1 MLLAIHPLGF
11 TRKRSPTSTL
21 RGGEHLLP
29 LIGMSGLFG
38 FTRSPLAGR
47 VDLPAKVLHESETG
61 SPVKDEA
68 RHHIV
73 AACTGCYGIFLD
85 CVCDGLVE
93 ALQCALS
100 HIRHTLVRIPNCSL
114 FKDQAA
120 FLVAFHS
127 TFTCVAVFVTRCEIS
142 RARY

>member
-1 MLLAIHPLGF
+1 MISIEENHVTCDSSVRTYSQAVSNKHP
-11 TRKRSPTSTL
+11 P
-21 RGGEHLLP
+21 GGRALVATHWHEW
-29 LIGMSGLFG
+29 IIG

-61 SPVKDEA
+61 PPVKDEA

-120 FLVAFHS
+120 
-127 TFTCVAVFVTRCEIS
+127 
-142 RARY
+142 